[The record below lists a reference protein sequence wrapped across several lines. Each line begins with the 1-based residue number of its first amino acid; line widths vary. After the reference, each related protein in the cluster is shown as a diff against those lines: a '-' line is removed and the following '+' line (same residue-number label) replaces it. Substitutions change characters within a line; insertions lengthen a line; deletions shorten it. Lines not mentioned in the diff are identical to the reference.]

1 MMPHCLTNDGK
12 YSFIIWL
19 TTTITQLTN
28 LESTPNFWCVKLS
41 LAYFVFLSQF
51 HSNFT
56 IAHIYNLYVYI
67 YIYYYR
73 PIAYELWTTVL
84 FIWIPVDY
92 AKEVIDMF
100 AAWHDSFGRHRIIVF
115 WKAMPHCI
123 LWRLWRERNTR
134 SFEDVNS
141 LSLKLKPTSFVSC

>member
-73 PIAYELWTTVL
+73 PIAYELWTMVL
-84 FIWIPVDY
+84 FIWIPMDY
-92 AKEVIDMF
+92 AKE
-100 AAWHDSFGRHRIIVF
+100 GY
-115 WKAMPHCI
+115 
-123 LWRLWRERNTR
+123 
-134 SFEDVNS
+134 
-141 LSLKLKPTSFVSC
+141 